1 MSQLNQ
7 APRDEATRYV
17 VYVDIVRV
25 VPGERA
31 DDMFSVKTK
40 TTSPQKAITQAIQQL
55 QTARGDHDE

>member
-1 MSQLNQ
+1 MSQLSPAQ
-7 APRDEATRYV
+7 REETTRYV

-31 DDMFSVKTK
+31 DDAFSVKTK
-40 TTSPQKAITQAIQQL
+40 ATSPQKAITQAIQQL